1 MLKHLPSLDRL
12 IRVLQRVPYLASK
25 NIYPVALHF
34 VNLDEEGL
42 KKVCDALVQ
51 AQKKIKKCSVCFNFV
66 EEGNVCFLCTD
77 SGRDVTMVCVVETW
91 HDLMA
96 LEKAGGYKGLYH
108 ILGGALSPLEGITV
122 DKLTIASLLK
132 RLEQK
137 TIQELIFATNPTPE
151 GEATASYIVSKC
163 TNASLKTSKLA
174 SGVPIG
180 SHLQTMDRVTVYKAL
195 QNRRPF

>member
-1 MLKHLPSLDRL
+1 MLKDLPSLERL
-12 IRVLQRVPYLASK
+12 VRLLQRVPYLASK

-34 VNLDEEGL
+34 ISLDEEGL

-51 AQKKIKKCSVCFNFV
+51 AQKTVKKCSICFNFV
-66 EEGNVCFLCTD
+66 EGDIVCSLCTNP
-77 SGRDVTMVCVVETW
+77 SRDKTVVCVVETW
-91 HDLMA
+91 HDLLA

-122 DKLTIASLLK
+122 DKLTISQLLK
-132 RLEQK
+132 RVEG
-137 TIQELIFATNPTPE
+137 TEVQELIFATNPTPE

-163 TNASLKTSKLA
+163 NNASLKTSKLA

-180 SHLQTMDRVTVYKAL
+180 SHLQAMDRVTVYKAL